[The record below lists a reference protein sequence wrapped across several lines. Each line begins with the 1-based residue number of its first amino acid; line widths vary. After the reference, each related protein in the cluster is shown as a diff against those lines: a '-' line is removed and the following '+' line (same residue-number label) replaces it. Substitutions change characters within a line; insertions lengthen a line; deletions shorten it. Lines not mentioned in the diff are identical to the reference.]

1 MSKTL
6 MNKLFTKQRLCS
18 LKIEKGFDLQQHVN
32 VFNNIIID
40 LVRIKVLIDNKD
52 KEIILLCSLLDSY
65 DYLVTTLTYEKDTII
80 LDVIIV
86 TLLSQSQRRQ
96 SVKEDCTLEEGL
108 SKQKL
113 WLIKFCKYGSNQ

>member
-1 MSKTL
+1 